1 VLSYAPRGSVLS
13 ANDGMENALAQVD
26 PALLSAGVPVLALGG
41 MVPAAF
47 ALLVYCLWVMAGQNR
62 RLVLKAQQD
71 SLTGLLNHAS
81 MRRGISA
88 LLKKEAGIHVLM
100 ILDLDHFKQ
109 INDTYGHNTG
119 DDALKI
125 LAKTIILQAQKHG
138 FKYCRW
144 GGEEFL
150 LLGKCRSGEIPKDI
164 LEELRSAISSNCVRT
179 SRESFRYTVTIGAGK
194 YTSGQSAKEWLDFV
208 DKQLYKGKRSG
219 KNQVVCS

>member
-1 VLSYAPRGSVLS
+1 MTGVQTC
-13 ANDGMENALAQVD
+13 AL
-26 PALLSAGVPVLALGG
+26 P
-41 MVPAAF
+41 
-47 ALLVYCLWVMAGQNR
+47 
-62 RLVLKAQQD
+62 
-71 SLTGLLNHAS
+71 
-81 MRRGISA
+81 IS
-88 LLKKEAGIHVLM
+88 
-100 ILDLDHFKQ
+100 
-109 INDTYGHNTG
+109 
-119 DDALKI
+119 LKI

-150 LLGKCRSGEIPKDI
+150 LLGKCRSGEIPKDT

>member
-1 VLSYAPRGSVLS
+1 
-13 ANDGMENALAQVD
+13 
-26 PALLSAGVPVLALGG
+26 
-41 MVPAAF
+41 
-47 ALLVYCLWVMAGQNR
+47 
-62 RLVLKAQQD
+62 
-71 SLTGLLNHAS
+71 
-81 MRRGISA
+81 MRKKN
-88 LLKKEAGIHVLM
+88 LLKSRIRCPDRYSELFFMMDEIQKLFIENGQKDYYLAM
-100 ILDLDHFKQ
+100 IDIDNFKN

-208 DKQLYKGKRSG
+208 DKQLYKGKRSE
-219 KNQVVCS
+219 KTRSYVHKRTVTKQEMNFSFPVCNSSFVILYLISMASPKLKKRYLSFTAISYA

>member
-1 VLSYAPRGSVLS
+1 MKQIFLAITVIFFISCTILEADTVL
-13 ANDGMENALAQVD
+13 NETQ
-26 PALLSAGVPVLALGG
+26 
-41 MVPAAF
+41 
-47 ALLVYCLWVMAGQNR
+47 
-62 RLVLKAQQD
+62 
-71 SLTGLLNHAS
+71 
-81 MRRGISA
+81 
-88 LLKKEAGIHVLM
+88 LLKDSKEIYSLMGNLNRAVADKNSKRIRDIADLDSKEANVKETA
-100 ILDLDHFKQ
+100 DF
-109 INDTYGHNTG
+109 
-119 DDALKI
+119 ALKI

>member
-1 VLSYAPRGSVLS
+1 
-13 ANDGMENALAQVD
+13 
-26 PALLSAGVPVLALGG
+26 
-41 MVPAAF
+41 MVHEEEK
-47 ALLVYCLWVMAGQNR
+47 LTK
-62 RLVLKAQQD
+62 KAEYD
-71 SLTGLLNHAS
+71 ALTGIPNRFFMMDEIQKLFIENGQKDYYLAMIDIDNF
-81 MRRGISA
+81 
-88 LLKKEAGIHVLM
+88 KK
-100 ILDLDHFKQ
+100 

-150 LLGKCRSGEIPKDI
+150 LLGKCRSGEIPKDT